1 MTTSPDP
8 ASSPPLALAGRIVTM
23 DAAATVVEHGVLYCR
38 DGSIVAVQ
46 PASAPAPAGFVGVPV
61 TQTRG
66 TLLPGMIELHNH
78 MPYDVLSLWQVPKQ
92 YQNRDQWSA
101 PSNPDYHRLV
111 TGPMQVLGADADVVP
126 AIVRYVEVRA
136 LLGGTTTGQGIALAK
151 SAIISHFRG
160 LIRNVE
166 STHDADLK
174 PAATHIADIDS
185 TEADHFLARISGSQ
199 KIILHLSE
207 GVDDHAHQAFEALHL
222 ANGSW
227 AITDNLIG
235 IHCLALTAA
244 DFKTFA
250 DHGGS
255 MVWSPLSNLLLYGET
270 AAVGAA
276 LAAGVPVALG
286 SDWAPSGSKDVLG
299 ELKVAQA
306 VAPSVGAH
314 LAPVDLV
321 RMVTTTPAAMLGW
334 DAHLGS
340 LEAGKRADLLVLD
353 GTPTDAYQQLI
364 DATEADFHLVMIN
377 GVPRVGTPGLMKALV
392 PGLAAAGGQ
401 PGTGGESLHI
411 HGRDRVLNLAQASAD
426 PAVAQLTVAESISL
440 LTQSLADLPTAGQ
453 PAFAG
458 AAGAAAAAARLER
471 AHDEGRALLAASG
484 VVNNH
489 MSPRPHLP
497 FHGHL
502 TGPNLD
508 DIRETPLSDGGGAAA
523 AAAAAPPAPLPALG
537 LDPLTAV
544 DNDAYYTTL
553 AAEQNIPSAIRE
565 LISAH

>member
-1 MTTSPDP
+1 MTTNPDP
-8 ASSPPLALAGRIVTM
+8 ASSPPLALAGRI
-23 DAAATVVEHGVLYCR
+23 ATLDGAGKVVDHGVLYCR

-46 PASAPAPAGFVGVPV
+46 PASAPAPAGFEAVPV

-66 TLLPGMIELHNH
+66 TLLPGLVELHNH
-78 MPYDVLSLWQVPKQ
+78 MPYDVLSLWQVPRHFD
-92 YQNRDQWSA
+92 NRDQWSA

-111 TGPMQVLGADADVVP
+111 TGPMQVLGADPDVVP

-160 LIRNVE
+160 LVRNVE
-166 STHDADLK
+166 STHDPDLK

-185 TEADHFLARISGSQ
+185 TDADHFLARISGSQ

-207 GVDDHAHQAFEALHL
+207 GIDTHAHDAFEALHL
-222 ANGSW
+222 ANGDW

-244 DFKTFA
+244 DFKTFGK
-250 DHGGS
+250 HGGS
-255 MVWSPLSNLLLYGET
+255 MVWSPLSNLLLYGQT
-270 AAVGAA
+270 ADVGAA
-276 LAAGVPVALG
+276 LDAGVPVALG

-306 VAPSVGAH
+306 VAHTAGAELTP
-314 LAPVDLV
+314 LALV

-334 DAHLGS
+334 GAHLGS

-353 GTPTDAYQQLI
+353 GQTGDPYQQLI

-377 GVPRVGTPGLMKALV
+377 GTPRVGTPGLMHALV
-392 PGLAAAGGQ
+392 PALATPGGNAGNA
-401 PGTGGESLHI
+401 GEPLRI
-411 HGRDRVLNLAQASAD
+411 HGRDRVLNLAQTTAD
-426 PAVAQLTVAESISL
+426 SGVAQLTVAEAINR
-440 LTQSLADLPTAGQ
+440 LTDALADLPAAGQ
-453 PAFAG
+453 PALAG
-458 AAGAAAAAARLER
+458 QPVGAAAMLAR
-471 AHDEGRALLAASG
+471 AHDEGVALLAASG

-497 FHGHL
+497 FRGKF

-508 DIRETPLSDGGGAAA
+508 DIRTTPLADEGVAAA
-523 AAAAAPPAPLPALG
+523 VAAPAPLPALA

-544 DNDAYYTTL
+544 DNDGYYTAL
-553 AAEQNIPSAIRE
+553 AGEQNIPAALRD